1 MKVGIQTSSIACF
14 LVGFLLC
21 YLGWKITA
29 VTIVRSSLND
39 FGFFLICVGMLVS
52 HLRAISE
59 KIGCIREKA
68 RSVLR
73 R

>member
-1 MKVGIQTSSIACF
+1 MNALYF

-39 FGFFLICVGMLVS
+39 FGFFLICIGMVIS
-52 HLRAISE
+52 HLKTILEKAEYIKE
-59 KIGCIREKA
+59 KIRG
-68 RSVLR
+68 VLNNIN
-73 R
+73 